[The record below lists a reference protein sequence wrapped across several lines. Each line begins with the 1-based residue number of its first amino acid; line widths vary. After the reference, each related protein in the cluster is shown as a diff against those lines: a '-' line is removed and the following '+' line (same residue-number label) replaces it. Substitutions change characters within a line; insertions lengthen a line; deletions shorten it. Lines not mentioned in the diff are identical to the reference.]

1 MAIIRQLN
9 KKTGVTYVYE
19 SYSYRDKDTKQP
31 RAKRKLIGRIDEE
44 TGEVIP
50 TRGHTKII
58 TTDNG
63 PVGSTQSEPASS
75 EGSSFDII
83 REKDAVIVEQRKEIA
98 RLHREME
105 ALSAELEKIASRLK
119 QP

>member
-1 MAIIRQLN
+1 MAIIRQHN

-44 TGEVIP
+44 TGEVVP
-50 TRGHTKII
+50 TRRQARNI
-58 TTDNG
+58 TTSDSL
-63 PVGSTQSEPASS
+63 VGSTPSESASS
-75 EGSSFDII
+75 GSSPLDII
-83 REKDAVIVEQRKEIA
+83 CEKDAVIVEQKKEIA
-98 RLHREME
+98 RLHKEME
-105 ALSAELEKIASRLK
+105 ALSAELEEIASRLK